1 MQVAEVKPKHKV
13 QTLIDFQNFE
23 ILKKLAFWIQA
34 FSYWPWIYWMAGD
47 FRVDEIQSANAPSF

>member
-34 FSYWPWIYWMAGD
+34 FSY
-47 FRVDEIQSANAPSF
+47 